1 MHFIHCLSPDSSPPL
16 TASSSNRKFPR
27 QRERLVEHLRERGI
41 HDEHVLDAIGRVPR
55 HKFVQPAF
63 RDRAYADEAL
73 PIGLN
78 QTISQPFTVAYQT
91 MLLDVHA
98 NDRVLEVGTGSG
110 YQAAVLC
117 EMDARVFSIE
127 RHQSL
132 LRRTRE
138 RFDELDYRVRTM
150 AGDGSKGWPA
160 FAPYDA
166 IVVTAG
172 AEEIPQPLIEQLRIP
187 NDTYP
192 GGRLVIPV
200 GNGGGQ
206 RMMRLQRTGPDLDNV
221 ETKSFDTFRFVP
233 LVRSDR

>member
-1 MHFIHCLSPDSSPPL
+1 MTDSR
-16 TASSSNRKFPR
+16 NRKFPR
-27 QRERLVEHLRERGI
+27 QRERLVDHLRERGI
-41 HDEHVLDAIGRVPR
+41 DDTRVLEAIGSVPR
-55 HKFVQPAF
+55 HEFVQPAF

-117 EMDARVFSIE
+117 EMGARVFSME
-127 RHQSL
+127 RHASL
-132 LRRTRE
+132 LKRTRA
-138 RFDELDYRVRTM
+138 RLDKLGYRVRTK
-150 AGDGSKGWPA
+150 AGDGSNGWPA

-172 AEEIPQPLIEQLRIP
+172 ADEVPRPLIEQLRIP
-187 NDTYP
+187 NETYP

-200 GNGGGQ
+200 GNGAGQ
-206 RMMRLQRTGPDLDNV
+206 RMMRLQRTGPDV
-221 ETKSFDTFRFVP
+221 EDVEQESFDTFRFVP
-233 LVRSDR
+233 LVRSDE